1 MVPRSAKSLKS
12 KSTARKT
19 QKFCLLILRHIALI
33 WYGGS
38 QAPTSVPLLRFFFRG
53 TVLCTVMHAL
63 FQRKRAA
70 VSVPTQLLQSNVPVI
85 DGAELA
91 ALYYSQRQG
100 GDFHDF
106 FRVSPSRVVFGLLDV
121 AGRVDQARGVISAA
135 QQVFRTLSSE
145 LFHSEDA
152 NEAEAMIQI
161 AVHLNRSILGAEAA
175 IHACPAFAA
184 CYNEAVGTICYFN
197 AGHTPD

>member
-19 QKFCLLILRHIALI
+19 QKFCFLI
-33 WYGGS
+33 WRDIAHTWDGGS
-38 QAPTSVPLLRFFFRG
+38 QAPTSVPLLRYFFRG

-70 VSVPTQLLQSNVPVI
+70 VSVPAQLLQWSVPVI
-85 DGAELA
+85 GGSELA

-106 FRVSPSRVVFGLLDV
+106 FGISPYRVLFGFLDV
-121 AGRVDQARGVISAA
+121 ACRVVQAAVVMA
-135 QQVFRTLSSE
+135 VTL
-145 LFHSEDA
+145 
-152 NEAEAMIQI
+152 
-161 AVHLNRSILGAEAA
+161 
-175 IHACPAFAA
+175 
-184 CYNEAVGTICYFN
+184 
-197 AGHTPD
+197 